1 MIQSSVLNIQV
12 LDDRYQGLSKQTFN
26 MYLLP
31 LLFLT
36 TRVVAGTSELAS
48 RASASENDS
57 AYSESASSALTPL
70 GYAAAFV
77 NTDVLASGDGYLEDF
92 TLVDY
97 DVDACAERCS
107 GNKECVAFN
116 IYFKPDHPET
126 SSNDKTAVIECALW
140 SKPLSLPDTEIGS
153 DVVAGSNAYNQEKA
167 LAGPG
172 PGSVQTLP
180 IRFPSVTQLGDTYYS
195 VELTC
200 DGQKMPVMLDTG
212 SADLFLVSNECPN
225 TPTSGCYN
233 STPFEIQVKVPP

>member
-1 MIQSSVLNIQV
+1 MH
-12 LDDRYQGLSKQTFN
+12 
-26 MYLLP
+26 LLL
-31 LLFLT
+31 LLFLA
-36 TRVVAGTSELAS
+36 TRVVAGTAKLAS
-48 RASASENDS
+48 RESASDNDS
-57 AYSESASSALTPL
+57 AYSKAASSALTPL

-77 NTDVLASGDGYLEDF
+77 NTDVLASREGYLEDF

-97 DVDACAERCS
+97 DADDCAERCN
-107 GNKECVAFN
+107 GNEKCAAFN
-116 IYFKPDHPET
+116 IYFIPDYPKT
-126 SSNDKTAVIECALW
+126 SSNDKTAVIKCALW
-140 SKPLSLPDTEIGS
+140 SNPLSLPDTEIGS

-180 IRFPSVTQLGDTYYS
+180 IKFPSVTQLGDTYYS

-212 SADLFLVSNECPN
+212 SADLLIVSNACPN

-233 STPFEIQVKVPP
+233 STPFEIQV